1 MIIIRSAVVKAWM
14 HEAGIADQRELA
26 EKLGI
31 HYTHLSAIL
40 NNRRTSLQA
49 VGSPVCCPGVS
60 AGGHPP
66 LRAGVKDIL

>member
-1 MIIIRSAVVKAWM
+1 MIIIRSAVIKAWM

-31 HYTHLSAIL
+31 HYTHLSAVL

-49 VGSPVCCPGVS
+49 VDRLCAVLGCQPG
-60 AGGHPP
+60 
-66 LRAGVKDIL
+66 DILRYVPE